1 MSASPLR
8 AVLFDCDGTLV
19 SSQQFLLSTLQQ
31 AFDDF
36 CIQLTDERRQ
46 MFLGAST
53 SDFVKSLNS
62 EMDAEKVAQFRQHFF
77 GLLSA
82 ARSSGALLE
91 PMFDGLGQAMQTLV
105 DKGYLLAV
113 VTNKSQPGLESVLK
127 TNAIGHFFTSLHH
140 ADNSIHKPAPDMV
153 FAALRRLGVDKENA
167 VLVGD
172 THVDMHTARNAGV
185 RAVGAVW
192 AHLDNPPDLQGMG
205 AVRVLRSTADLVSC
219 IEELLP

>member
-31 AFDDF
+31 SFNDYG
-36 CIQLTDERRQ
+36 IQLTDERRHL
-46 MFLGAST
+46 FLGAST
-53 SDFVKSLNS
+53 SDFVASLQG
-62 EMDAEKVAQFRQHFF
+62 ELGPDKVAEFRQHFF
-77 GLLSA
+77 GLLSV
-82 ARSSGALLE
+82 ARASGAVLE
-91 PMFDGLGQAMQTLV
+91 PVFDGLPQAMQALV

-113 VTNKSQPGLESVLK
+113 VTNKSQAGLHSVLT
-127 TNAIGHFFTSLHH
+127 TNGIGQLFTSLHH

-153 FAALRRLGVDKENA
+153 FDALRSLGVDKENA

-172 THVDMHTARNAGV
+172 THVDMSTARNAGV

-205 AVRVLRSTADLVSC
+205 AVRVLHSTTDLVSC